1 MTRRTLSRFLTGKKN
16 LSLVDSFSALVQ
28 TSGAGSLLPT
38 SHVVRGGSH
47 SATAGGTRSIFTN
60 HKNVGSRGR
69 TVSSADKSKSRKVGG
84 TEYQVSVT
92 RHVSQPAAQ
101 QVVDTR
107 VSEPSVLP
115 LTHIDEVGA
124 ISVVEP
130 HELNAKV
137 TAFENVDGRR
147 IEDGRYAAFVEE
159 ISEFVPKTRQFT
171 DPVRTFAYGTD
182 ASFYRLNPKLV
193 IKMHNE
199 EEAVKLLP
207 IAKKHGVPITFRA
220 AGTSLSGQALTDSV
234 LVKISHTGK
243 NFRNYTVHGDG
254 SSITVEP
261 GLIGGEVN
269 RILASH
275 QKKNKLPI
283 QYKIGPD
290 PSSIDSCMVGGIVS
304 NNSSGMCCGVSQN
317 TYHTLKDLRVVF
329 VDGTVLDTSCEE
341 SRQAFLRSHSELVSK
356 VVDLAKRVQAD
367 GQLSSLIRRK
377 FAIKCTTGYSLNA
390 LVDFP
395 TDDPIE
401 IIKRLI
407 IGSEGTLGFV
417 SQVTYNTVPEWP
429 NKASA
434 FVMFPH
440 VKAACEAAAVLRS
453 QTSVDAVEMFDR
465 ASLREC
471 ASNEDMTRLV
481 PEIDGCG
488 PMAAALLIEC
498 RGRSE
503 EDLAAR
509 IDEIRVALES
519 SKLPFGPAPGQH
531 KSLDSYEFK
540 HDAKD
545 AKVYWDV
552 RKGLI
557 PIVGGAREDGTT
569 MLLEDVAC
577 PTDCLGDMTMD
588 LIDMFEKHGY
598 HDASCFG
605 HALEGNLH
613 LVFSQG
619 FRTPEE
625 VKRFQDMMDEMCYIV
640 AVKHKGSLKGEHGTG
655 RNMAPY
661 VEMEW
666 GAKATELMWELKEI
680 FDPDY
685 VLNPGVILNRDP
697 MVHVKN
703 LKPSPTASKLV
714 NRCIEC
720 GFCESN
726 CPSRDLTLTPRQR
739 IAVFKEI
746 YRLKSMPSRT
756 PEQETRLQEMSK
768 IFEYDGIDTCAAD
781 GMCQEKCPVKINTG
795 ELVKHIRSEAMD
807 EMPKASKMADMLANN
822 FGATAWTFNKL
833 LGAVNVAH
841 QVLGPWPIQTIS
853 RALNKIS
860 GHMIPEWN
868 PYMPKAAAPLNMN
881 PPAPAVSAETEKG
894 IPRKVVYVP
903 ACVTRIMGPAKG
915 DTANQASVHEKLLS
929 IFQKGGYEVVYPE
942 GLSSSCCG
950 MMFNSRGFKDA
961 AAKKGSELEAALLK
975 ASENGKYP
983 IVCDTSPCLA
993 QIKSGLS
1000 DPALRFSLYEPV
1012 EFIRHF
1018 LLDKLEFNKVRDSV
1032 AIHVPC
1038 SSKKMGIE
1046 ESFMKVA
1053 SMCAD
1058 EVVPSNIPCCGM
1070 AGDRGMRYP
1079 ELTGSSLQHL
1089 NVAGC
1094 SDGYSTSRTC
1104 EMSLS
1109 NHSGIHFRGL
1119 VYLIDEATKAKKE
1132 ATSS

>member
-1 MTRRTLSRFLTGKKN
+1 M
-16 LSLVDSFSALVQ
+16 Q
-28 TSGAGSLLPT
+28 
-38 SHVVRGGSH
+38 
-47 SATAGGTRSIFTN
+47 
-60 HKNVGSRGR
+60 
-69 TVSSADKSKSRKVGG
+69 
-84 TEYQVSVT
+84 
-92 RHVSQPAAQ
+92 
-101 QVVDTR
+101 
-107 VSEPSVLP
+107 
-115 LTHIDEVGA
+115 
-124 ISVVEP
+124 
-130 HELNAKV
+130 
-137 TAFENVDGRR
+137 
-147 IEDGRYAAFVEE
+147 
-159 ISEFVPKTRQFT
+159 
-171 DPVRTFAYGTD
+171 
-182 ASFYRLNPKLV
+182 
-193 IKMHNE
+193 
-199 EEAVKLLP
+199 
-207 IAKKHGVPITFRA
+207 
-220 AGTSLSGQALTDSV
+220 
-234 LVKISHTGK
+234 
-243 NFRNYTVHGDG
+243 GDG

-269 RILASH
+269 RILANH
-275 QKKNKLPI
+275 KTKNKLSV

-317 TYHTLKDLRVVF
+317 TYHTLKDLKVVF
-329 VDGTVLDTSCEE
+329 VDGTVLDTASKE
-341 SRQAFLRSHSELVSK
+341 SKEAFLRSRPDIVEK
-356 VVDLAKRVQAD
+356 VVDLAERIQAD
-367 GQLSSLIRRK
+367 KQLASLIRRK

-417 SQVTYNTVPEWP
+417 SEVTYNTVPEWP

-434 FVMFPH
+434 FVMFPDI
-440 VKAACEAAAVLRS
+440 KAACKAAAVLRS
-453 QTSVDAVEMFDR
+453 ETSVDAVEMFDR

-471 ASNEDMTRLV
+471 TGNEDMVRLV
-481 PEIDGCG
+481 PDIDGCG

-498 RGRSE
+498 RGQT
-503 EDLAAR
+503 EDDLKGR
-509 IDEIRVALES
+509 IDEVKSALS
-519 SKLPFGPAPGQH
+519 MSNLPFGPAPGDH
-531 KSLDSYEFK
+531 KDLETYEFK
-540 HDAKD
+540 HDQKD

-577 PTDCLGDMTMD
+577 PTDRLGDMTMD
-588 LIDMFEKHGY
+588 LIEMFQKHGY

-640 AVKHKGSLKGEHGTG
+640 AVKHRGSLKGEHGTG

-685 VLNPGVILNRDP
+685 VLNPGVILNHDP

-739 IAVFKEI
+739 IAVYKEI

-756 PEQETRLQEMSK
+756 PAQEERLVEMSK
-768 IFEYDGIDTCAAD
+768 VFEYDGIDTCAAD

-795 ELVKHIRSEAMD
+795 ELVKHIRSENMN
-807 EMPKASKMADMLANN
+807 EMPKTSRLADVVADN
-822 FGATAWTFNKL
+822 FGATAWTMNKL
-833 LGAVNVAH
+833 LGAVNLAH
-841 QVLGPWPIQTIS
+841 QVLGPWPLKTIS
-853 RALNKIS
+853 STLNRIS
-860 GHMIPEWN
+860 NHMIPEWN
-868 PYMPKAAAPLNMN
+868 PYMPKAASPLNMS
-881 PPAPAVSAETEKG
+881 PPVPQKSVEGERS

-903 ACVTRIMGPAKG
+903 ACVTRIMGPSRG
-915 DTANQASVHEKLLS
+915 DNQQASVHEKLLS
-929 IFQKGGYEVVYPE
+929 LFSKAGYEVVYPE

-961 AAKKGSELEAALLK
+961 AAKKGSELEKALLK

-983 IVCDTSPCLA
+983 VVCDTSPCLA

-1000 DPALRFSLYEPV
+1000 EPDLRFSLYEPV

-1018 LLDKLEFNKVRDSV
+1018 LLDKLEFTKIKDSV

-1046 ESFMKVA
+1046 DSFMKVA
-1053 SMCAD
+1053 SMCAN

-1089 NVAGC
+1089 NVSGC

-1119 VYLIDEATKAKKE
+1119 VYLVDEATKSKE
-1132 ATSS
+1132 A